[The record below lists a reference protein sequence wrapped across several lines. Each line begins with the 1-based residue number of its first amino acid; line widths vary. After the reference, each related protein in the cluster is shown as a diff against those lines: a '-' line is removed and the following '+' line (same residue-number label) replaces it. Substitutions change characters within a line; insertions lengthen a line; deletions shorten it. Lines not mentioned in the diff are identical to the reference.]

1 MSLMEFWGAEVKS
14 GESLEVDPGQGVVL
28 HLSQASIGEVKK
40 DKANERICL
49 FVKVDDQKLTL
60 GTVSSEKLPQISFDL
75 VFEKKFQLSH
85 NWKKGS
91 VYFTGYRAYVTKD
104 DESSE
109 SDTYFDTEA
118 NSEEDFRVDPHH
130 IGKSELEVKQAAKP
144 NVTTAKQ
151 VRIVEPNKVE
161 DADEDVDED
170 TSSDEES
177 SDESDDEE
185 HLIDSFGSQ
194 AKASSEE
201 ESSEDDDGSDDDSS
215 EDEDKEIPK
224 ELKAKANTKRS
235 MEPAKKTPAD
245 KKAKFSSPE
254 KTDIKK
260 FSGRVATPHPSKQT
274 VTKQQTPKSGRAYPC
289 KSCNR
294 SFSSETGLQSHT
306 KAKHSAAQ

>member
-185 HLIDSFGSQ
+185 

-289 KSCNR
+289 KSCNSR

>member
-185 HLIDSFGSQ
+185 

>member
-14 GESLEVDPGQGVVL
+14 GESLEVDPGLGVVL

-91 VYFTGYRAYVTKD
+91 VYFTGYRAYVPKD

-109 SDTYFDTEA
+109 SDTYFDTEP
-118 NSEEDFRVDPHH
+118 NSEEGFRVDPHH

-161 DADEDVDED
+161 DTDEDVDED

-177 SDESDDEE
+177 SDESDDDE
-185 HLIDSFGSQ
+185 
-194 AKASSEE
+194 AKAISEE
-201 ESSEDDDGSDDDSS
+201 ESSENDDDGSDGGSDDDSS
-215 EDEDKEIPK
+215 EDEDKETPK
-224 ELKAKANTKRS
+224 ELKAKANKKRP

-245 KKAKFSSPE
+245 KKAKFISPE
-254 KTDIKK
+254 KTDVKK
-260 FSGRVATPHPSKQT
+260 FSGHVATPHPSKQT
-274 VTKQQTPKSGRAYPC
+274 VTKQQTPKSGGAYPC